1 MEDFSPASSSP
12 GIFAASHGSNPIQS
26 SGSNASITSEVGAG
40 EDKSDDSVIFDPTQD
55 GARAKTPPASQR
67 TMAGSREGSLS
78 LPSCSD
84 ASIPSEYKINE
95 SETLNLTQDA
105 APHQSESEPED
116 DFPLTQIAVPV
127 FPQINF
133 KGAASDFNVPFR
145 PGLCASGDAP
155 WSIGANAE
163 QNTFHIEDAKR
174 KAENHQQFISG
185 KMAEIV
191 NYPSGQRLEC
201 IGRNGILVT
210 RGARSFALVPKGEGV
225 QTKEYSTMLRDGD
238 VVAFGAGLDP
248 SYDAL
253 AFTVSVPKEVTD
265 LLRGSRH
272 KASPGSA
279 AAASLHGAPAAEE
292 PLDYVMESK
301 RASLMAIHQKALVDL
316 QSARTPRGLGAV
328 AGSTAKALQGLV
340 REAPAELLAAQG
352 ARREAKKAR
361 KAVSKAGLERFDAS
375 HAAWHAEH
383 QGGGGA
389 RHVVSGEAS
398 VQQAPRQNQH
408 AKKKKKQQTHRL
420 APAAVAR
427 NRKFATV
434 QSMARSTGGHPQG
447 GHGSSGGGCGGGGS
461 SVGRSDG
468 SCGGGKRSSSGGG
481 RGGSRGGSSS
491 GGKGGGWSGGGGSG
505 RGGGKGGCSSGG
517 RSGGKGGSKGSKGG
531 GSSSDRGGGD
541 GGYTTGGGNRG
552 RGRGGGSGSGDRD
565 GEGSGRNNSW
575 GAAFTHGQ
583 REYQQPHAAEGWRN
597 RPQGPTFEMTLEN
610 PRGHSTGNHRSKKR
624 GRST

>member
-26 SGSNASITSEVGAG
+26 SGSNASIPSEVGAG

-155 WSIGANAE
+155 WTIGANAE

-225 QTKEYSTMLRDGD
+225 QTKNTQRCSVMVML
-238 VVAFGAGLDP
+238 
-248 SYDAL
+248 
-253 AFTVSVPKEVTD
+253 
-265 LLRGSRH
+265 
-272 KASPGSA
+272 
-279 AAASLHGAPAAEE
+279 
-292 PLDYVMESK
+292 
-301 RASLMAIHQKALVDL
+301 
-316 QSARTPRGLGAV
+316 
-328 AGSTAKALQGLV
+328 
-340 REAPAELLAAQG
+340 
-352 ARREAKKAR
+352 
-361 KAVSKAGLERFDAS
+361 
-375 HAAWHAEH
+375 
-383 QGGGGA
+383 
-389 RHVVSGEAS
+389 
-398 VQQAPRQNQH
+398 
-408 AKKKKKQQTHRL
+408 
-420 APAAVAR
+420 
-427 NRKFATV
+427 
-434 QSMARSTGGHPQG
+434 
-447 GHGSSGGGCGGGGS
+447 
-461 SVGRSDG
+461 
-468 SCGGGKRSSSGGG
+468 
-481 RGGSRGGSSS
+481 
-491 GGKGGGWSGGGGSG
+491 
-505 RGGGKGGCSSGG
+505 
-517 RSGGKGGSKGSKGG
+517 
-531 GSSSDRGGGD
+531 
-541 GGYTTGGGNRG
+541 
-552 RGRGGGSGSGDRD
+552 
-565 GEGSGRNNSW
+565 
-575 GAAFTHGQ
+575 
-583 REYQQPHAAEGWRN
+583 
-597 RPQGPTFEMTLEN
+597 
-610 PRGHSTGNHRSKKR
+610 
-624 GRST
+624 